1 MRGMPDP
8 DPRFTMANERTFL
21 AWNRTALAYIGG
33 GLAVE
38 QLLHAGRTARLLISI
53 PLIVL
58 GGVVGVVGYWRWR
71 ASEDAMKAGMP
82 VGESQMPRFL
92 AGAFV
97 LLAVGAL
104 VLVIGSSR

>member
-1 MRGMPDP
+1 MPDP

-21 AWNRTALAYIGG
+21 AWNRTALAFIGG
-33 GLAVE
+33 GIAIE
-38 QLLHAGRTARLLISI
+38 QLVDAGRPARLLISI

-71 ASEDAMKAGMP
+71 ASEDAMKAGRP